1 MSAAVDKRLRAKYFN
16 LCDPRE
22 SLRPDDDRNVVGAVV
37 AEARGRDWVD
47 VLAERIELFEIA
59 GRPAC
64 ELFTG
69 LPGSGKSTELRRL
82 AARLGDPARANL
94 LPVFIDAEAVVD
106 VHGTIE
112 VADVLMAILAR
123 AEEQVLAAEGKDPQR
138 ALDESA
144 LARFWH
150 WLTNTEVD
158 LRGLDASVSLD
169 AAVPRAFRGS
179 MGARVVAD
187 LRTRPSLRR
196 KVRTVLADHV
206 TTFNA
211 RLREAIVEL
220 RARAQ
225 GAGHAGLV
233 VIFDSLEKLQGTT
246 ETWKDV
252 LDSAEKVFSNRAA
265 DLCLPVHVL
274 YTIPAALMLRMRV
287 PVTFLPMLKLF
298 DRGGQR
304 AAGFEAARAIV
315 RQRVPDDALGELF
328 GKDAL
333 EPRVE
338 QIIAWSGGYPRE
350 IVRLLQNTIAEPVL
364 DEALF
369 KRLLAAA
376 GDEYRRTVLGSTYPW
391 LARVHVDKPHQI
403 LDEEFQ
409 REMVDRLLQNNVVLG
424 YLDDDVWF
432 DIHPAVRT
440 IPGVAAEVARLIA
453 ERAAKAGHHVG

>member
-1 MSAAVDKRLRAKYFN
+1 MAPAVDKKLRARFFN

-22 SLRPDDDRNVVGAVV
+22 PLPPDDARNVCDAVV

-47 VLAERIELFEIA
+47 VLAGRIELFQLSA
-59 GRPAC
+59 RPAC

-82 AARLGDPARANL
+82 ASRLEDPSGPNL
-94 LPVFIDAEAVVD
+94 LPVLVDAEAVLD

-123 AEEQVLAAEGKDPQR
+123 AEEQVLAAEGRDPKG
-138 ALDESA
+138 ALHESA
-144 LARFWH
+144 LGRFWH
-150 WLTNTEVD
+150 WLTTTEIELKSVHAVAEAEV
-158 LRGLDASVSLD
+158 GLPMHHWASV
-169 AAVPRAFRGS
+169 
-179 MGARVVAD
+179 GAMVVAD
-187 LRTRPSLRR
+187 LKTRPSLRR
-196 KVRTVLADHV
+196 KVRSTLADHV

-211 RLREAIVEL
+211 RLREALLEVS
-220 RARAQ
+220 ARAQ
-225 GAGHAGLV
+225 AAGRAGLV
-233 VIFDSLEKLQGTT
+233 VIVDSLEKLQGTT

-265 DLCLPVHVL
+265 DLQLPVHVL
-274 YTIPAALMLRMRV
+274 YTIPAALMLRIRV

-298 DRGGQR
+298 DRQGRR

-315 RQRVPDDALGELF
+315 RRRVPDEALDELF
-328 GKDAL
+328 GAPSR
-333 EPRVE
+333 EARVD
-338 QIIAWSGGYPRE
+338 QLIAWSGGYPRE
-350 IVRLLQNTIAEPVL
+350 IVRLLQNAIAEPAL

-376 GDEYRRTVLGSTYPW
+376 GDEYRRTVLRSAYPF
-391 LARVHVDKPHQI
+391 LARVHVDKPHQL
-403 LDEEFQ
+403 LDDEGQ

-424 YLDDDVWF
+424 YLDDDPWF

-440 IPGVAAEVARLIA
+440 IPGVAAAVSRLLA
-453 ERAAKAGHHVG
+453 QHGTSTDA